1 MIVDW
6 IRRALV
12 ETGKTQSGLARALG
26 RSPSAI
32 TDLLNGRRRLKAEE
46 IPLIVDYLGVDP
58 PRFLTGGRP
67 PTPNARAALVGF
79 VGAGAQAHFY
89 ADDQGPFDEVGAPAA
104 GSARTVALQVRGHSL
119 GALFDNWLVFYD
131 DIRRPAGDELIDR
144 MCVCGLSDGRILIK
158 GIKRSP
164 MPGLWTLV
172 SNVEPPLYDVA
183 LDWAAQVREMR
194 PR

>member
-6 IRRALV
+6 IRKALR
-12 ETGKTQSGLARALG
+12 ETGKTRSGLARALG
-26 RSPSAI
+26 RSPSAV
-32 TDLLNGRRRLKAEE
+32 TDLLNGKRRLKAEE
-46 IPLIVDYLGVDP
+46 IPLIVEYLGVDP
-58 PRFLTGGRP
+58 PRFLTGGRAP
-67 PTPNARAALVGF
+67 AQSASVFLIGF

-89 ADDQGPFDEVGAPAA
+89 ADGRGPFDEVAAPDA
-104 GSARTVALQVRGHSL
+104 GSARTVAVHVRGHSL
-119 GALFDNWLVFYD
+119 GALFDNWLIFYD
-131 DIRRPAGDELIDR
+131 DIRRPPGDELIDR
-144 MCVCGLSDGRILIK
+144 MCVCGLSDGRILIR

-164 MPGLWTLV
+164 IRDLWTLV

>member
-6 IRRALV
+6 ILKALA
-12 ETGKTQSGLARALG
+12 ETGKTRIGLARALG

-32 TDLLNGRRRLKAEE
+32 TDLLNGSRRLKAEE
-46 IPLIVDYLGVDP
+46 IPLIVEYLGVDP

-67 PTPNARAALVGF
+67 PSQSASVPLIGF

-89 ADDQGPFDEVGAPAA
+89 ADGRGPFDQVAAPDA
-104 GSARTVALQVRGHSL
+104 GSARTVAVQVLGHSL
-119 GALFDNWLVFYD
+119 GALFDNWLIFYD
-131 DIRRPAGDELIDR
+131 DIRRPPGDELVDR
-144 MCVCGLSDGRILIK
+144 MCLCGVADGRVLVK

-164 MPGLWTLV
+164 IRALWTLV